1 MALYLDIETEQ
12 EFKAYVSW
20 GIILVR
26 TQKTFYLIYVTGP
39 WDNQTLHKEELLL
52 QLELLRNHQVVAA
65 IPEAAVAPTRATP
78 QVGARPAPHP

>member
-1 MALYLDIETEQ
+1 MALYLDIETEK

-39 WDNQTLHKEELLL
+39 
-52 QLELLRNHQVVAA
+52 
-65 IPEAAVAPTRATP
+65 
-78 QVGARPAPHP
+78 